1 MSPTLVRRNDGA
13 VLAYGSGGSN
23 QIHSTILQMLLSYL
37 SLSLDLEEAVA
48 APRIHLEQ
56 GLLQI
61 EHGHGTETEQQLAS
75 IFPRHQIWPDRNFFF
90 FAVYML
96 PPLTPTAAPSSPPV
110 IHGAAAVLPKI
121 KKRCSYG
128 RR

>member
-23 QIHSTILQMLLSYL
+23 QIHSAILQVLLSYL

-61 EHGHGTETEQQLAS
+61 EHGHGTETEQQLAA
-75 IFPRHQIWPDRNFFF
+75 IFSRHQIWPDRNSFFCGVHAAAF
-90 FAVYML
+90 DPNSDTF
-96 PPLTPTAAPSSPPV
+96 TAAGDP
-110 IHGAAAVLPKI
+110 
-121 KKRCSYG
+121 
-128 RR
+128 RRGGSVA